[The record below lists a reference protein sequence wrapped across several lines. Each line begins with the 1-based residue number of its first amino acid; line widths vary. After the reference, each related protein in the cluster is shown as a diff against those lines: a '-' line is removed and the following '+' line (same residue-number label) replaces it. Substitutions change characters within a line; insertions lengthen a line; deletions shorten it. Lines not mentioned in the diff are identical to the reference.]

1 MHILLIA
8 LWCDD
13 VENVKDFLEEAYS
26 ENEDNLEKEEDFNNA
41 LETKFELICFV
52 SNNFY
57 QLILSVA

>member
-13 VENVKDFLEEAYS
+13 VENVRDFLGEAYS
-26 ENEDNLEKEEDFNNA
+26 ENEDNFEKEEDFNNA

>member
-13 VENVKDFLEEAYS
+13 VENVRDFLEEAYS
-26 ENEDNLEKEEDFNNA
+26 ENEDNFEKEEDFNNA

>member
-41 LETKFELICFV
+41 LETKFELTK
-52 SNNFY
+52 
-57 QLILSVA
+57 

>member
-13 VENVKDFLEEAYS
+13 VENVRDFLEEAYS